1 LTRQAIVT
9 AALHVLDE
17 AGLDGLSMRR
27 VADELGTGAASL
39 YWHVA
44 DKERLIHLML
54 DRVMGEIEL
63 PEPDPTRW
71 EEQVREFAR
80 AGREMFRR
88 HRDIGLASLG
98 RVPMGPNLIRI
109 MEWLLAVLRGAGI
122 PDRPATWFA
131 DLLALIAAAQ
141 SIEDDLATTG
151 DDEAIAHMGEY
162 LAALPADRFPNLAA
176 VTFEMVAGGADDR
189 FEFGLELLLRGLAS
203 FVEK

>member
-1 LTRQAIVT
+1 MTRQAIVT

>member
-1 LTRQAIVT
+1 MTRQAIVT

-71 EEQVREFAR
+71 EEQVREFAHV
-80 AGREMFRR
+80 GREMFSR

>member
-71 EEQVREFAR
+71 EEQVREFAHV
-80 AGREMFRR
+80 GREMFSR